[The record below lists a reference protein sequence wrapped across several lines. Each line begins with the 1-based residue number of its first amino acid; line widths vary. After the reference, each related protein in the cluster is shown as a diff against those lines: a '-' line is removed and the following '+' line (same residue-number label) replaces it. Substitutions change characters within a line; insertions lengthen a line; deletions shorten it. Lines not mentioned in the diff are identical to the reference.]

1 MRKIREALRLHAGGL
16 STRKIAAS
24 LGVGQSTAS
33 DYLKRVERAGLS
45 WPLAA
50 EMTDAALEALLFHP
64 IGGPSRL
71 VEAQPDPGSR
81 SWGMREERS
90 AVCRWIFDADLG
102 RVPKRRPVCASAQ

>member
-16 STRKIAAS
+16 STRKIAGS

-50 EMTDAALEALLFHP
+50 EMTDAALEALLFQP
-64 IGGPSRL
+64 TGGPSRL
-71 VEAQPDPGSR
+71 VEAQPDWPAIH
-81 SWGMREERS
+81 RE
-90 AVCRWIFDADLG
+90 L
-102 RVPKRRPVCASAQ
+102 RRPGVTRCKQPALGGIPRGSSRGLWL